1 MSYNFKEKTMPV
13 DSSKELALFLEKMR
27 FLRGISQEDFTDGII
42 SNRQYQRYVRGESP
56 MPYHLLD
63 LFAERL
69 NVKKEII
76 MLEFENHTV
85 KEDQTIVDYHNSVM
99 NFDFEKSTQL
109 RKTISND
116 YIINPDNKKIFEYS
130 YILEQFLSKK
140 TSFEKCK
147 TDLIEL
153 VNYPK
158 ILNQYAYSMVEIM
171 ILSSLLDFVSKDE
184 QVKIATKIGT
194 FLDNPELVWS
204 GNQAIT
210 LNLVIFRL
218 AKYYGVNDDHDNVI
232 RYCKLGLK
240 YNKRTFSYKNSEYYY
255 YFLSISYFRTKQ
267 LDLFPEA
274 LVNCYFAIMIQE
286 NAISKIQQFTK
297 YIKDDFNIEFKDFV
311 IDYLK
316 NKPGL

>member
-1 MSYNFKEKTMPV
+1 MPV

-69 NVKKEII
+69 NIKKEILL
-76 MLEFENHTV
+76 LEFETHEV
-85 KEDQTIVDYHNSVM
+85 KEIQLIYDYNNYVM
-99 NFDFEKSTQL
+99 SFNFEKAATL
-109 RKTISND
+109 RKSIDND
-116 YIINPDNKKIFEYS
+116 FIIDPDNRFFFNYVKLMEMY
-130 YILEQFLSKK
+130 LSKK
-140 TSFEKCK
+140 SSLEHTRLE
-147 TDLIEL
+147 LI
-153 VNYPK
+153 NSIDYPK
-158 ILNQYAYSMVEIM
+158 ILNQFAFSINEILV
-171 ILSSLLDFVSKDE
+171 LSTLLDFVTKDE
-184 QVKIATKIGT
+184 QTKIASKIES
-194 FLDNPELVWS
+194 FLNNPDLVWT

-218 AKYYGVNDDHDNVI
+218 AKFYGINDDHENVI

-255 YFLSISYFRTKQ
+255 YFLSISYFRTNQ
-267 LDLFPEA
+267 LDLYSEA
-274 LVNCYFAIMIQE
+274 IVNCYFAIMIQE
-286 NAISKIQQFTK
+286 NATSKIQQFTK
-297 YIKDDFNIEFKDFV
+297 YIKDDFNIDFKNFV